1 MTRSIVANEI
11 LYITVPLFFRSNRRY
26 FEAFQLVPIMQ
37 ELLRQHDSDDAF
49 LSLNLR
55 SVLVNLNVQNV

>member
-1 MTRSIVANEI
+1 MTRSIVVNEI

>member
-1 MTRSIVANEI
+1 MDHKI
-11 LYITVPLFFRSNRRY
+11 LTIATLFFRNNRRY
-26 FEAFQLVPIMQ
+26 FEAFQLVPVMQ